1 MFTQNYLPEVRKY
14 FLFKGMLT
22 LFVVSTFEGWPGIL
36 YTSIDSFAE
45 VSSTSH
51 VNTINFK
58 KHQQNISFY
67 FNKLLPNNVIYPGTK
82 CSSSWPPS
90 THGSILYDP
99 YHNHRLLH
107 GQHFCRICH
116 SNFSK
121 GISKVHFKSNMM
133 I

>member
-51 VNTINFK
+51 VNTINFFSSTK
-58 KHQQNISFY
+58 YFILFQQAIA
-67 FNKLLPNNVIYPGTK
+67 K
-82 CSSSWPPS
+82 
-90 THGSILYDP
+90 
-99 YHNHRLLH
+99 
-107 GQHFCRICH
+107 
-116 SNFSK
+116 
-121 GISKVHFKSNMM
+121 
-133 I
+133 

>member
-51 VNTINFK
+51 VNTINFLK
-58 KHQQNISFY
+58 ASTKYCILFQQDIA
-67 FNKLLPNNVIYPGTK
+67 K
-82 CSSSWPPS
+82 
-90 THGSILYDP
+90 
-99 YHNHRLLH
+99 
-107 GQHFCRICH
+107 
-116 SNFSK
+116 
-121 GISKVHFKSNMM
+121 
-133 I
+133 